1 MDMTTNRNNSGRAL
15 AGGIALFALAWS
27 AAGQA
32 QDTVPAAEAEPEA
45 QSSSGISDIIVTA
58 TRREERLQDVAV
70 AVTAITGDSLSAADV
85 STVRSLTQVVPGFI
99 GSRNMGV
106 FQPVIRGVGSTGI
119 SIGDE
124 PNIATYVDG
133 VYQPESAANWID
145 LVEVERVEVLRG
157 PQGTTF
163 GRNATGGLIN
173 VITPDP
179 SFDLRGKASLRYGR
193 MRRDAGDY
201 DARFYITG
209 GLSDKLAADF
219 AALYR
224 KNDGYI
230 DDLVHSGTLGDQEV
244 INFRSK
250 LLWQPSD
257 NAKVIL
263 TGEFFDQ
270 NSTTNSPQ
278 PVNGNTAGRRF
289 PGVIL
294 PTDAWQASL
303 TSIPTLDLRRW
314 SAALHV
320 KLEFDGFNL
329 EATSGFMNLRW
340 YQETDSDA
348 SNIFLGNF
356 PATFATESGSQ
367 EIKFT
372 SADPGRFQWLLGGYF
387 YQFGGHS
394 GLDIVTSPGPG
405 IPPTTL
411 NLDPALSGRSFAGFA
426 EGTYEI
432 VDDLF
437 ITVGARYTTERR
449 TFEQVVNGNLVVPKT
464 AKSFNKFNYRGAV
477 RYQFAPD
484 GSIYASYGTAF
495 KSGVYNMA
503 GTSPNPVNPE
513 NIKAWEAGIKVDPF
527 NWLRTNLA
535 VYHYTYDDLQVQ
547 AKDASGPS
555 YVLQNAASAK
565 IYGGE
570 FEAIIQPIDDL
581 NIRGSAAYS
590 HARYRDFPLAQSFF
604 PRPDGG
610 NTVAPADASGN
621 VMTRAPKWT
630 FNLGVDWGH
639 EFDAGRLGVSVNTF
653 YSTRLYYDFQNIF
666 SQPSYTLTNAS
677 ISFAPTGDRWKFS
690 LWATNLTNEKV
701 FQTIRVGAQATDG
714 FYEQPRKVGVSAEL
728 RF

>member
-1 MDMTTNRNNSGRAL
+1 MDMRTNSYNSGRAL
-15 AGGIALFALAWS
+15 ASGIALFALAWS

-32 QDTVPAAEAEPEA
+32 QDTAPAAEPEPEA

-230 DDLVHSGTLGDQEV
+230 DDLVRGGTLGDQQV

-263 TGEFFDQ
+263 TGES
-270 NSTTNSPQ
+270 STR
-278 PVNGNTAGRRF
+278 TARPIRPSRSMGIRPAVASRALYFRPTLGRR
-289 PGVIL
+289 
-294 PTDAWQASL
+294 
-303 TSIPTLDLRRW
+303 
-314 SAALHV
+314 H
-320 KLEFDGFNL
+320 
-329 EATSGFMNLRW
+329 
-340 YQETDSDA
+340 
-348 SNIFLGNF
+348 
-356 PATFATESGSQ
+356 
-367 EIKFT
+367 
-372 SADPGRFQWLLGGYF
+372 
-387 YQFGGHS
+387 
-394 GLDIVTSPGPG
+394 
-405 IPPTTL
+405 
-411 NLDPALSGRSFAGFA
+411 
-426 EGTYEI
+426 
-432 VDDLF
+432 
-437 ITVGARYTTERR
+437 
-449 TFEQVVNGNLVVPKT
+449 
-464 AKSFNKFNYRGAV
+464 
-477 RYQFAPD
+477 
-484 GSIYASYGTAF
+484 
-495 KSGVYNMA
+495 
-503 GTSPNPVNPE
+503 
-513 NIKAWEAGIKVDPF
+513 
-527 NWLRTNLA
+527 
-535 VYHYTYDDLQVQ
+535 
-547 AKDASGPS
+547 
-555 YVLQNAASAK
+555 
-565 IYGGE
+565 
-570 FEAIIQPIDDL
+570 
-581 NIRGSAAYS
+581 
-590 HARYRDFPLAQSFF
+590 
-604 PRPDGG
+604 
-610 NTVAPADASGN
+610 
-621 VMTRAPKWT
+621 
-630 FNLGVDWGH
+630 
-639 EFDAGRLGVSVNTF
+639 
-653 YSTRLYYDFQNIF
+653 
-666 SQPSYTLTNAS
+666 
-677 ISFAPTGDRWKFS
+677 
-690 LWATNLTNEKV
+690 
-701 FQTIRVGAQATDG
+701 
-714 FYEQPRKVGVSAEL
+714 
-728 RF
+728 